1 LAMNTQV
8 MIMERR
14 HRQRGDGVIA
24 EIEDLTY
31 NILRKYGINGLADD
45 LNPNLPEKAA

>member
-1 LAMNTQV
+1 MNTQV

>member
-1 LAMNTQV
+1 MKTHV
-8 MIMERR
+8 MIMEHR

-31 NILRKYGINGLADD
+31 SILRKYGISGPADD
-45 LNPNLPEKAA
+45 LSPSGLPEKAA